1 MNSWNGTVVF
11 PAAFHNTSV
20 VAFSFVMFAFPSHIW
35 TQTPINTHWVTK
47 EMALP
52 GNVLTIAHF
61 SYTLHTLTP
70 PHAYF
75 CWLFDHNII
84 VSNEVVLSHII
95 VVTSNM
101 ICVCRLTWVTVN
113 GDFTPLPNK
122 WYFCRCYLAWTLG
135 LYPLLSVF

>member
-11 PAAFHNTSV
+11 PAAFHDTSV

-52 GNVLTIAHF
+52 GNVLTIPHF
-61 SYTLHTLTP
+61 SSTLHTLTP
-70 PHAYF
+70 PHTYF
-75 CWLFDHNII
+75 CWLFHHNII

-101 ICVCRLTWVTVN
+101 ICVCRLTWVNWWLHPIAKQMV
-113 GDFTPLPNK
+113 F
-122 WYFCRCYLAWTLG
+122 
-135 LYPLLSVF
+135 LSVLFSLNPWAISSS